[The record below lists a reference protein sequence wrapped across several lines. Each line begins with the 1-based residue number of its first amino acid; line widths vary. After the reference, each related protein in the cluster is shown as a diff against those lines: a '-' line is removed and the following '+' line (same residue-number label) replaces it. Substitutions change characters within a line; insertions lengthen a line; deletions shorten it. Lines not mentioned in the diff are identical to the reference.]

1 MVSLELWK
9 TLPPHQP
16 VGAPVR
22 PPWGMVDVCMYH
34 AYDRSTSFKEGLMRT
49 TLDLDEKLIR
59 QLMNVTAAKT
69 KTDAIH
75 QAAAEL
81 IRRKK
86 LDQLKSLSGTIHLD
100 LDWKRMEAVELQHQS
115 SLKRRRPGHR

>member
-1 MVSLELWK
+1 
-9 TLPPHQP
+9 
-16 VGAPVR
+16 
-22 PPWGMVDVCMYH
+22 
-34 AYDRSTSFKEGLMRT
+34 MRT

-81 IRRKK
+81 IRRK
-86 LDQLKSLSGTIHLD
+86 SWIN
-100 LDWKRMEAVELQHQS
+100 S
-115 SLKRRRPGHR
+115 SR

>member
-1 MVSLELWK
+1 
-9 TLPPHQP
+9 
-16 VGAPVR
+16 
-22 PPWGMVDVCMYH
+22 
-34 AYDRSTSFKEGLMRT
+34 MRT
-49 TLDLDEKLIR
+49 TLDLNEKLIR
-59 QLMNVTAAKT
+59 ELMEVTSAKT

-100 LDWKRMEAVELQHQS
+100 LDWNKLEQAEILHQAP
-115 SLKRRRPGHR
+115 LKRRRQGQR

>member
-1 MVSLELWK
+1 
-9 TLPPHQP
+9 
-16 VGAPVR
+16 
-22 PPWGMVDVCMYH
+22 
-34 AYDRSTSFKEGLMRT
+34 MRT

-59 QLMNVTAAKT
+59 QLMDVTAAKT

-86 LDQLKSLSGTIHLD
+86 LDQLKSLSGALHLD
-100 LDWKRMEAVELQHQS
+100 LDWERLEAVELQRQS
-115 SLKRRRPGHR
+115 SLKRRRHGHR

>member
-1 MVSLELWK
+1 
-9 TLPPHQP
+9 
-16 VGAPVR
+16 
-22 PPWGMVDVCMYH
+22 
-34 AYDRSTSFKEGLMRT
+34 MRT

-100 LDWKRMEAVELQHQS
+100 LDWKRLESVELQHQS
-115 SLKRRRPGHR
+115 SLKRRRHGHR

>member
-1 MVSLELWK
+1 
-9 TLPPHQP
+9 
-16 VGAPVR
+16 
-22 PPWGMVDVCMYH
+22 
-34 AYDRSTSFKEGLMRT
+34 MRT

-59 QLMNVTAAKT
+59 KLMDVTAAKT

-86 LDQLKSLSGTIHLD
+86 LDRLKSLSGAIHLE
-100 LDWKRMEAVELQHQS
+100 LDWKRLEAAELRRQS
-115 SLKRRRPGHR
+115 SLRRRRHGHR